1 MNLIDFA
8 ICLTLT
14 VHSGYLRTYGPA
26 TPFGE
31 KGDSD
36 AGAGWLAGT
45 GRIGSPET
53 GELNE
58 NI

>member
-1 MNLIDFA
+1 MNLIDVA

-14 VHSGYLRTYGPA
+14 VHSGYLGHMAQKPL
-26 TPFGE
+26 GE
-31 KGDSD
+31 KKDSD
-36 AGAGWLAGT
+36 AGSGWLAGT
-45 GRIGSPET
+45 GRIGSPEI